1 MAPKT
6 GFWCVGEGA
15 AGLPLPWSQGG
26 CYSPWLLHWA
36 TVFSAWV
43 LSPVWLI
50 YYYDTKNTFESI
62 YLGGHFFKLC
72 LPYGRP
78 RFDPWVR
85 KILWRRQ
92 RLPTPVFWPG
102 EFHRLY
108 CPQGRRESDLTEQ
121 LSLSMNPIQYKNI
134 IKNKA
139 FSVQE
144 DNLILKYVSV
154 GIRLDK

>member
-85 KILWRRQ
+85 KILWRREWQ
-92 RLPTPVFWPG
+92 PTPIFLPG
-102 EFHRLY
+102 KFHGQTSLAGY
-108 CPQGRRESDLTEQ
+108 SLWGHIELDTTEQ
-121 LSLSMNPIQYKNI
+121 HTLFIFFQLFNFVIILDIQKW
-134 IKNKA
+134 
-139 FSVQE
+139 QE
-144 DNLILKYVSV
+144 
-154 GIRLDK
+154 